1 MSNEEFAKLIKKNI
15 CNAIDLTLEIANKS
29 TAGKEQITI
38 DKKTVERARNF
49 FEFEGFDEEVMEE

>member
-1 MSNEEFAKLIKKNI
+1 MSNEEFANLMKRNI
-15 CNAIDLTLEIANKS
+15 CNAIDLTLDIASKS

-38 DKKTVERARNF
+38 DKQTVERARGF